1 MALVVLA
8 IINVSVGYVVCRWD
22 MTNDKRYSISEP
34 TKALLESLDK
44 RLEVEVLLDGELNA
58 GFTRLKKATHE
69 MVEELSVYA
78 GASS

>member
-1 MALVVLA
+1 MLLVALALLNVLM
-8 IINVSVGYVVCRWD
+8 NYVVCRWD

-58 GFTRLKKATHE
+58 GFTRLKKPPTRWWKN
-69 MVEELSVYA
+69 
-78 GASS
+78 